1 MTSRPNGFILNVF
14 DLETFW
20 SRNDVLVNNN
30 VTEETES
37 WQPCFYKT
45 CSFFYK
51 RVIFLFLLIVSDQ
64 LNIIKY
70 YFIKLITTVIQ
81 AF

>member
-1 MTSRPNGFILNVF
+1 MTSRPNGFFLNVF
-14 DLETFW
+14 DLET

-30 VTEETES
+30 VTEATES
-37 WQPCFYKT
+37 WQPCFYKI

-51 RVIFLFLLIVSDQ
+51 KVIFLFLLIVSDQ
-64 LNIIKY
+64 LNIIRY
-70 YFIKLITTVIQ
+70 YFINLITTVIQ